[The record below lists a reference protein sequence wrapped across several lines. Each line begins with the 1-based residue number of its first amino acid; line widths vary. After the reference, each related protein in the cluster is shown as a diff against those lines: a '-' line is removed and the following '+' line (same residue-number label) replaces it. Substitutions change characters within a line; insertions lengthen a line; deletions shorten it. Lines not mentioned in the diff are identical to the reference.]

1 MKNPELINWKLESH
15 KGEVN
20 HYSRNVFF
28 FQFSCKWSRT
38 HWAKKGK
45 STKPCI

>member
-28 FQFSCKWSRT
+28 FNSAANEVEHTGQKRET
-38 HWAKKGK
+38 VQNHV
-45 STKPCI
+45 